1 MDIKQLK
8 YVYFLG
14 IGGIGMS
21 ALARYFNHHG
31 YEVAGYDKT
40 ATSLTAEL
48 IEEGIDIHFIEDFNL
63 IPAPFRE
70 NTSELMVIYTPAV
83 PKNNAEVRYFNNQ
96 GIKIWKRA
104 EVLGRL
110 SSINESIAVA
120 GTHGKTSVSTM
131 ITTIFKYS
139 SLNCTAF
146 LGGISKDYH
155 SNLVLSDESD
165 FTIVEADEYDRSFL
179 HLQPS
184 IAVIT
189 AIDAD
194 HLDVYGNR
202 EELKKSFLE
211 FISRIKPGGYLIMK
225 QGLDIEIPASLDIHA
240 CTYGFDKK
248 SDYRASN
255 ISSAN
260 GKQKF
265 NLEFKDK
272 KYKNLEI
279 GLPGKVNIENALA
292 AIGVADTCGIEE
304 EAIAKAVKA
313 FSGVKRRFD
322 FQINNDNIVYIDD
335 YAHHPEELKAFIGS
349 VRELYPGREIK
360 GIFQPHLFSRTRD
373 FASEFAESLDLL
385 DSLILLDIY
394 PAREEPIPGITSEI
408 IFEKVTIENKTSCTK
423 EELLDILKKS
433 KIDVLLTMGAGDI
446 DRMVVPV
453 NHLLKARETN
463 KSV

>member
-1 MDIKQLK
+1 MDFNNVK

-21 ALARYFNHHG
+21 ALARYFNHVG
-31 YEVAGYDKT
+31 YEVAGYDRT
-40 ATSLTAEL
+40 ATSLTAQL
-48 IEEGIDIHFIEDFNL
+48 IEEGIDIHFVEDVNL
-63 IPAPFRE
+63 IPSPFRE
-70 NTSELMVIYTPAV
+70 NTAELMVIYTPAV
-83 PKNNAEVRYFNNQ
+83 PKNNTEVRYFRDQ

-110 SSINESIAVA
+110 SSISESIAVA
-120 GTHGKTSVSTM
+120 GTHGKTSVCTM

-155 SNLVLSDESD
+155 SNLVLSDD
-165 FTIVEADEYDRSFL
+165 ADYTVVEADEYDRSFL
-179 HLQPS
+179 HLKPS

-194 HLDVYGNR
+194 HLDIYGNR
-202 EELKKSFLE
+202 EELKKSFLD
-211 FISRIKPGGYLIMK
+211 FIYRIKPGGYLIMK
-225 QGLDIEIPASLDIHA
+225 YGLNIDIPESLNIHVR
-240 CTYGFDKK
+240 TYGFDEK
-248 SDYRASN
+248 SDYRALN

-260 GKQKF
+260 SKQKF
-265 NLEFKDK
+265 NLEFKAK
-272 KYKNLEI
+272 KYKKLEI

-292 AIGVADTCGIEE
+292 AIAVADTCGIGE
-304 EAIAKAVKA
+304 EAIRKAVKA

-322 FQINNDNIVYIDD
+322 FQISNENIVFIDD
-335 YAHHPEELKAFIGS
+335 YAHHPEELKAFISS

-394 PAREEPIPGITSEI
+394 PAREEPLPGITSRI
-408 IFEKVTIENKTSCTK
+408 IFDKVTLEDKTLSNI
-423 EELLDILKKS
+423 EELMDILKKS

-446 DRMVVPV
+446 DRMVHPV
-453 NHLLKARETN
+453 NHLLKNRDT
-463 KSV
+463 KKCV